1 MEITKRLF
9 NRLGRWEYI
18 WLCLLVVATL
28 AMHFTIITIPD
39 QPIFD
44 ELHYVP
50 DARSILQGDGTLRF
64 EHPPLGKLF
73 VVAGIFVFGDN
84 PIGWRFFSVLCGTI
98 SIVFFYLICRRLSMS
113 KTASS
118 LATFLLSLENLTFV
132 QASVAMFDVYSL
144 MFMLASFWLYL
155 RGNYLLAGASVGL
168 SALAKLHGALALGV
182 ILLHWLVARRNRIRK
197 FIGSIILAPVSFVL
211 LMPLFDFAIF
221 RHLVNPIE
229 RIKMMLNLSS
239 GLTFD
244 TVTHG
249 CAIRPWDWIL
259 EVQLIPYWCDPNYFG
274 VISFSILP
282 LIIPSVL
289 YMLFRAIRHSDA
301 GIFGVSWFVSTC
313 LVWIP
318 ASIIT
323 DRVTYVYYFYPTIG
337 AIFIGLGL
345 ALAQLV
351 NFWQIRRTGKL
362 RWISILVVG
371 CYLLIHTVVF
381 VFLSPLSYW
390 WGISFIS

>member
-1 MEITKRLF
+1 MEITKQLF

-28 AMHFTIITIPD
+28 VMHFTIITIPD
-39 QPIFD
+39 QPMFD
-44 ELHYVP
+44 EMHYVP

-73 VVAGIFVFGDN
+73 VVAGISIFGDN
-84 PIGWRFFSVLCGTI
+84 PIGWRFFSVLCGTV
-98 SIVFFYLICRRLSMS
+98 SIVFFYLICRRLLMS

-118 LATFLLSLENLTFV
+118 LATFLLALENLTFV
-132 QASVAMFDVYSL
+132 QASVAMLDVYSL

-168 SALAKLHGALALGV
+168 SALAKLDGALALGV
-182 ILLHWLVARRNRIRK
+182 ILLHWLVARRDRYRK
-197 FIGSIILAPVSFVL
+197 FIGLIILAPVSFVL
-211 LMPLFDFAIF
+211 LMPLFEFAIF
-221 RHLVNPIE
+221 RHFVNPIE
-229 RIKMMLNLSS
+229 RIRTMLNLSAD
-239 GLTFD
+239 LTFAN
-244 TVTHG
+244 VPHG

-259 EVQLIPYWCDPNYFG
+259 GPQLIPYWCEPNYFG
-274 VISFSILP
+274 VISYSILP

-289 YMLFRAIRHSDA
+289 YMLFRAIRRSDA
-301 GIFGVSWFVSTC
+301 GIFGVSWFVSTY

-323 DRVTYVYYFYPTIG
+323 DRVTYVYYFYPTVG
-337 AIFIGLGL
+337 AICMGLGL

-351 NFWQIRRTGKL
+351 NFWQIRRTSKL
-362 RWISILVVG
+362 RWISILVAG
-371 CYLLIHTVVF
+371 GYLLIHTVVF
-381 VFLSPLSYW
+381 AYLSPLSYW
-390 WGISFIS
+390 WGIPFVS